1 MGVMYYTTVFTSLLL
16 YLLIGCCLL
25 HFYILHQICK
35 SGNANIHITQ
45 KYKGF
50 IPLVNLVL
58 FLYLVL
64 FLVFLCI
71 PLSLPEFLICFFLL
85 QAPILLSVLRV
96 FFFNCYIFIRCFE
109 IHLPVLTFRNQVFIV
124 GLQDQVF
131 VLLSS

>member
-1 MGVMYYTTVFTSLLL
+1 MYYTTVFTSLLV
-16 YLLIGCCLL
+16 YLLIRCCLL
-25 HFYILHQICK
+25 LFYILHRICK

-58 FLYLVL
+58 FLYI
-64 FLVFLCI
+64 FYFWYFFAF
-71 PLSLPEFLICFFLL
+71 PSPYLSSWYASFSCR
-85 QAPILLSVLRV
+85 LLSCSVYSV

-109 IHLPVLTFRNQVFIV
+109 IHLALLIFCNQVFIV
-124 GLQDQVF
+124 SLQNQVF